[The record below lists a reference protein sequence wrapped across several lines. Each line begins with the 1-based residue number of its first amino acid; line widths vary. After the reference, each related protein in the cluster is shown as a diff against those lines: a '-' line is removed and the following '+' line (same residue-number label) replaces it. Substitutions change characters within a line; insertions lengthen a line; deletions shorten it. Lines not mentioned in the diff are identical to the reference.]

1 MKQYQTF
8 AIISMIF
15 AGLTSVIAKAG
26 LKNVASDTGLA
37 VRTSFVFGLIWLN
50 IFAFN
55 DTKDFSNLS
64 KRDIL
69 LLGVSGLTTTIS
81 WIFYYRAMKIGNVS
95 EISLIDKGSI
105 IITLVLSF
113 IFLNEQF
120 TWKIAAGGILIVAG
134 ILILTLK

>member
-1 MKQYQTF
+1 
-8 AIISMIF
+8 MIF
-15 AGLTSVIAKAG
+15 AGLTSVIAKFG

-37 VRTSFVFGLIWLN
+37 VRTSFVFALIWIN

-64 KRDIL
+64 KKDIL

-120 TWKIAAGGILIVAG
+120 TWKIAAGGILIIAG

>member
-1 MKQYQTF
+1 
-8 AIISMIF
+8 MIF

-37 VRTSFVFGLIWLN
+37 VRTSFVFALIWIN

-55 DTKDFSNLS
+55 NTKDFANLT
-64 KRDIL
+64 KRDVF
-69 LLGVSGLTTTIS
+69 LLGISGLTTTIS
-81 WIFYYRAMKIGNVS
+81 WIFYYRAMKLGNVS

-105 IITLVLSF
+105 IITLALSF

-120 TWKIAAGGILIVAG
+120 TWKIAVGGLLIICG

>member
-1 MKQYQTF
+1 MKQYQNF

-37 VRTSFVFGLIWLN
+37 VRTSFVFALIWIN

-55 DTKDFSNLS
+55 NAKDFANLT
-64 KRDIL
+64 KRDVF
-69 LLGVSGLTTTIS
+69 LLGISGLTTTIS

-120 TWKIAAGGILIVAG
+120 TWKIALGGLMVIGGLLV
-134 ILILTLK
+134 LTLK